1 MLQVQACE
9 LAFQTDSE
17 VQHTLLDRVRQ
28 CSTAPDRAASFF
40 LRLLHPVPLMR
51 FLTVEHAWCADA
63 VASMQDEH
71 DCAVF
76 ALEVAEAR
84 LKKYT
89 SFRRRAAR
97 FLCCGRASPT
107 SEADSHAGHEHS
119 PAMIKGSK
127 WWKVP
132 QLAKRRHQRSRDVAA
147 CTDASVHSQNDP
159 VQADSC

>member
-1 MLQVQACE
+1 MTTQCRAAWTWILNIQAMLQVQACE

-28 CSTAPDRAASFF
+28 CSTAPDQATSFF
-40 LRLLHPVPLMR
+40 LQLFHPVPLMR
-51 FLTVEHAWCADA
+51 LLTREHAWCADA

-84 LKKYT
+84 LKKYN
-89 SFRRRAAR
+89 SFRQCAAR
-97 FLCCGRASPT
+97 FLCCDGASST

-119 PAMIKGSK
+119 PAMVKSSK
-127 WWKVP
+127 
-132 QLAKRRHQRSRDVAA
+132 
-147 CTDASVHSQNDP
+147 
-159 VQADSC
+159 